1 MVHIL
6 VVDDDKNTRRLYK
19 AVLESENYTV
29 YTAENGEKALGL
41 MDREHIDLVVLDVM
55 MPKMDG
61 YEFTK
66 VLRES
71 QNTLP
76 ILMVSAKHLPEDK
89 KKEYL
94 DIIEEEALRL
104 SAMATNVM
112 NMTKVENQTILTDIT
127 KFNLSEQIRS
137 SVLLLENA
145 WTKERITRFLLR
157 MKDRR
162 YRRKVRRRYLT
173 NFIRLMNHILPKE
186 TGSGLRS

>member
-29 YTAENGEKALGL
+29 YTAENGEEALGL

-66 VLRES
+66 VLRKS

-76 ILMVSAKHLPEDK
+76 ILMVSTKLLPED
-89 KKEYL
+89 
-94 DIIEEEALRL
+94 AR
-104 SAMATNVM
+104 
-112 NMTKVENQTILTDIT
+112 
-127 KFNLSEQIRS
+127 
-137 SVLLLENA
+137 
-145 WTKERITRFLLR
+145 
-157 MKDRR
+157 
-162 YRRKVRRRYLT
+162 
-173 NFIRLMNHILPKE
+173 
-186 TGSGLRS
+186 

>member
-29 YTAENGEKALGL
+29 YTAENGEEALGL

-76 ILMVSAKHLPEDK
+76 C
-89 KKEYL
+89 
-94 DIIEEEALRL
+94 
-104 SAMATNVM
+104 
-112 NMTKVENQTILTDIT
+112 
-127 KFNLSEQIRS
+127 
-137 SVLLLENA
+137 
-145 WTKERITRFLLR
+145 WTA
-157 MKDRR
+157 
-162 YRRKVRRRYLT
+162 
-173 NFIRLMNHILPKE
+173 N
-186 TGSGLRS
+186 